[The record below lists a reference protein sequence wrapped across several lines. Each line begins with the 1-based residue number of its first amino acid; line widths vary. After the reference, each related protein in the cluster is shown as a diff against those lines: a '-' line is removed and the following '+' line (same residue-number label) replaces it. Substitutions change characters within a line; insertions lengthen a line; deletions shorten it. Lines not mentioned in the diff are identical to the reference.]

1 MCAFT
6 LTDRHDVSPLI
17 EELVPRLAAMVGD
30 VILRGKEPDGEPVIA
45 HELSNVLSKI
55 QLGPFGL

>member
-6 LTDRHDVSPLI
+6 LTDRHDVSRLI

-30 VILRGKEPDGEPVIA
+30 AILRGEEPDGEPVIA
-45 HELSNVLSKI
+45 HEL
-55 QLGPFGL
+55 